1 MAKRDMG
8 TRTMTNSEMQIGNVM
23 FEQLDARGPRL
34 VAQKAIETF
43 LGEALL
49 PAPDAEARSATEQ
62 SYRGPG
68 LGLDLDGPHLRRPRQ
83 PDDANVCGQERR
95 SLPLLCV
102 IRPARWPGGCRER
115 PRCADDDDEALAGA
129 RTEMSGAEFERE

>member
-1 MAKRDMG
+1 
-8 TRTMTNSEMQIGNVM
+8 M

-34 VAQKAIETF
+34 VAIETF

-83 PDDANVCGQERR
+83 PDDANVA
-95 SLPLLCV
+95 V
-102 IRPARWPGGCRER
+102 KK
-115 PRCADDDDEALAGA
+115 GA
-129 RTEMSGAEFERE
+129 RYRYYVSSALRGGPVGAANAQGAPTTTMRPLPGRED

>member
-1 MAKRDMG
+1 
-8 TRTMTNSEMQIGNVM
+8 M

-95 SLPLLCV
+95 SLPLLALVTVTMCHPPCAV
-102 IRPARWPGGCRER
+102 ARWV
-115 PRCADDDDEALAGA
+115 PRTPKV
-129 RTEMSGAEFERE
+129 RRRRR